1 MAITLKFSG
10 DGLPKMEEAVKRLG
24 SEAKAKAAYR
34 MALNDTNKAIHTR
47 VKRVLSAQ
55 MGASQRDV
63 VKHGGLKMVKA
74 ISSRLEASIVA
85 KGGYM
90 PLSDF
95 KTRQGRR
102 GVSAAPWKT
111 RRIFPKTFI
120 VRSLGSNVFK
130 RVAGS
135 RLPIEKLYG
144 PAVPKEMVRDESA
157 KAFEEVSARMLPSE
171 VARQITR
178 LTAGAVS

>member
-1 MAITLKFSG
+1 MVFTLRFTG
-10 DGLPKMEEAVKRLG
+10 DGLPKMEEAIKRLG

-34 MALNDTNKAIHTR
+34 MALNDTNKAVHTR

-55 MGASQRDV
+55 MGASQRDI
-63 VKHGGLKMVKA
+63 VKHGGVKMVKA
-74 ISSRLEASIVA
+74 INSRLEASIQS

-95 KTRQGRR
+95 KARQTGR
-102 GVSAAPWKT
+102 GVSAAPWGQ

-120 VRSLGSNVFK
+120 VRSLGGNAFK
-130 RVAGS
+130 RISAK
-135 RLPIEKLYG
+135 RLPIDKLWG

-157 KAFEEVSARMLPSE
+157 KVFEEVSARMLPAE
-171 VARQITR
+171 VRRQIER
-178 LTAGAVS
+178 LTLGAIT

>member
-1 MAITLKFSG
+1 MVFSLRFTG
-10 DGLPKMEEAVKRLG
+10 DGLPKMDEAIKRLG
-24 SEAKAKAAYR
+24 SEAKARSAYR

-47 VKRVLSAQ
+47 VKRELSEQ
-55 MGASQRDV
+55 MGASQRDI
-63 VKHGGLKMVKA
+63 VKHGGVKMIRA
-74 ISSRLEASIVA
+74 INSRLEASIVS

-95 KTRQGRR
+95 KSRQVKR
-102 GVSAAPWKT
+102 GVSAAPWTT

-120 VRSLGSNVFK
+120 VRSLGGNAFK
-130 RVAGS
+130 RVS
-135 RLPIEKLYG
+135 NKRLPIEKLFG
-144 PAVPKEMVRDESA
+144 PAVPKEMVRDQSA

-178 LTAGAVS
+178 LTGGAVT